1 MILQMIAI
9 VLLVWVP
16 VAGGLVFL
24 IWAVKKTIWQGM
36 TKTKS
41 NGMTKAETNGVTSA
55 ETNGMTSAE
64 SNGVTNAESN
74 LVTSA
79 ESNGVTSTESD
90 RMTSIKSKGILL
102 AVYIGAAVGGVLPV
116 LLAVISDATAPAS
129 PTADGVL
136 RLGPSFDFWR
146 IIGASLFGAFSCGLI
161 ALFVG
166 SIASALRTI
175 RSS

>member
-1 MILQMIAI
+1 MPESQIILQMIAI

-24 IWAVKKTIWQGM
+24 IWAVKKTIWHGM

-55 ETNGMTSAE
+55 E
-64 SNGVTNAESN
+64 
-74 LVTSA
+74 
-79 ESNGVTSTESD
+79 SNGVTSTESN

-102 AVYIGAAVGGVLPV
+102 AVYIGAAIGGVLPV

-136 RLGPSFDFWR
+136 RVGPSFDVWR